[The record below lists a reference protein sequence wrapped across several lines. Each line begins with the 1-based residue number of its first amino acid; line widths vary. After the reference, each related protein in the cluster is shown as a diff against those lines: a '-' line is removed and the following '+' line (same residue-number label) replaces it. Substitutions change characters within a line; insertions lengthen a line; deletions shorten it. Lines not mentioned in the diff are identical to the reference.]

1 MFKIGWIILFI
12 TILLSIIITV
22 VLQMLGLPIY
32 FFIAFLPIVSFP
44 ILGSKHK
51 RSEYEGTYCP
61 NCGYSLEGWEQYCPN
76 CGYKLK

>member
-1 MFKIGWIILFI
+1 
-12 TILLSIIITV
+12 
-22 VLQMLGLPIY
+22 MLGLPIY

-44 ILGSKHK
+44 ILGSRHK